1 MDTETKRRNIKWR
14 RLSFGLLSDSFSSVS
29 DQKNRHYFYYHHTH
43 TMTYELVCLGNPLL
57 DIQVDVDSSYLAKYD
72 LKENDAIL
80 AEPKH
85 MPIFEEILGFK
96 DVKLVAGG
104 AAQNTARGAQYV
116 LPPKSVLYFGSVG
129 KDVYADKLV
138 EANKSVGLTT
148 SYMVQDD
155 IATGKCAALINGVN
169 RSLVTDLAAANH
181 FKPSHLE
188 KPENW
193 AIVEGAKVFYIGG
206 FHLTVS
212 PDAIELLGKH
222 AAKENKTF
230 ILNFS
235 APFIP
240 QFFKDA
246 LDRCA
251 PYADYIICN
260 ESEAAAYAESHE
272 LGTTDLEEIAKKVA
286 ALPKANTK
294 KPRTVI
300 FTQGTDP
307 TLAVSYDASTKEFST
322 SKFAVHPLDSAK
334 IADTNG
340 AGDAFAAGFTA
351 GLVEGKD
358 LSKSIDMGHWLA
370 KLSIQEIGPSYPFPK
385 QTYSA

>member
-1 MDTETKRRNIKWR
+1 MAYDLI
-14 RLSFGLLSDSFSSVS
+14 
-29 DQKNRHYFYYHHTH
+29 
-43 TMTYELVCLGNPLL
+43 CLGNPLL
-57 DIQVDVDSSYLAKYD
+57 DLQVDVEKSYLDKYD

-80 AEPKH
+80 AEEKH
-85 MPIFEEILGFK
+85 MPVFEDVLK
-96 DVKLVAGG
+96 MDDVKLVAGG

-116 LPPKSVLYFGSVG
+116 LPDQSVLYFGSVG
-129 KDVYADKLV
+129 KDVYAEKLIQ
-138 EANKSVGLTT
+138 ANKSVGLTT
-148 SYMVQDD
+148 AYMVQDD

-181 FKPSHLE
+181 FKPSHLQ

-193 AIVEGAKVFYIGG
+193 ANVESGKVFYIGG

-222 AAKENKTF
+222 AAETNKDF

-240 QFFKDA
+240 QFFKDPLA
-246 LDRCA
+246 QVI
-251 PYADYIICN
+251 PYTDYIICN
-260 ESEAAAYAESHE
+260 ESEAAAYAETNG
-272 LGTTDLEEIAKKVA
+272 LDATDLTAIAKHVA
-286 ALPKANTK
+286 GLPKVNTK

-300 FTQGTDP
+300 FTQGTDS
-307 TLAVSYDASTKEFST
+307 TLTVAYDFSTKEYT
-322 SKFAVHPLDSAK
+322 IKEFAVHVLEPSK

-351 GLVEGKD
+351 GLVQGKD
-358 LSKSIDMGHWLA
+358 LSTNVDMGHWLA
-370 KLSIQEIGPSYPFPK
+370 KLSIQEVGPSYPFPK
-385 QTYSA
+385 QSYN

>member
-1 MDTETKRRNIKWR
+1 MTIEKKN
-14 RLSFGLLSDSFSSVS
+14 LLRQLFSVFPFT
-29 DQKNRHYFYYHHTH
+29 DLLLHKHTH
-43 TMTYELVCLGNPLL
+43 THTDTMAYDLVCLGNPLL
-57 DIQVDVDSSYLAKYD
+57 DIQVDADKEYLEKYD

-80 AEPKH
+80 AEEKH
-85 MPIFEEILGFK
+85 MPIFDEILKFD

-116 LPPKSVLYFGSVG
+116 LPADSVLYFGSVG
-129 KDVYADKLV
+129 KDVYADKLI
-138 EANKSVGLTT
+138 EANASVGLTT
-148 SYMVQDD
+148 AYQVQED

-181 FKPSHLE
+181 FKPAHLE

-193 AIVEGAKVFYIGG
+193 KHVEGAKVFYIGG

-212 PDAIELLGKH
+212 PEAIQLLGKH
-222 AAKENKTF
+222 AAKENKDF

-246 LDRCA
+246 LDSCA

-260 ESEAAAYAESHE
+260 ESEAAAYAESHG
-272 LGTTDLEEIAKKVA
+272 LGTTDLKEIAKKVA
-286 ALPKANTK
+286 QLPKENAA

-300 FTQGTDP
+300 FTQGTDA
-307 TLAVSYDASTKEFST
+307 TLAVAFDSKTGDFTINEYPVHALDAS
-322 SKFAVHPLDSAK
+322 K

-351 GLVEGKD
+351 GLVQGKE
-358 LSKSIDMGHWLA
+358 LKESVDMGHWLA

-385 QTYSA
+385 QAYSA

>member
-1 MDTETKRRNIKWR
+1 
-14 RLSFGLLSDSFSSVS
+14 
-29 DQKNRHYFYYHHTH
+29 
-43 TMTYELVCLGNPLL
+43 MTYDLVCLGNPLL
-57 DIQVDVDSSYLAKYD
+57 DLQVDVEKSYLDKYS

-80 AEPKH
+80 VEPQH
-85 MPIFEEILGFK
+85 MPIFDEVLKMK

-116 LPPKSVLYFGSVG
+116 LPENSVLYFGSVG
-129 KDVYADKLV
+129 KDVYADKLI

-193 AIVEGAKVFYIGG
+193 KNVEGAKVFYIGG

-212 PDAIELLGKH
+212 PEAIQLLGKH
-222 AAKENKTF
+222 AAETNKDF
-230 ILNFS
+230 IMNFS

-246 LDRCA
+246 LDSCV

-272 LGTTDLEEIAKKVA
+272 LGTTDLVEVAKKVA
-286 ALPKANTK
+286 QLPKANTS

-300 FTQGTDP
+300 FTQGTDA
-307 TLAVSYDASTKEFST
+307 TLSVSYNFATNEFTTNEFPVHALES
-322 SKFAVHPLDSAK
+322 SKIV
-334 IADTNG
+334 DTNG

-370 KLSIQEIGPSYPFPK
+370 KLSIQEVGPSYPFPK
-385 QTYSA
+385 QTYLA

>member
-1 MDTETKRRNIKWR
+1 MVYD
-14 RLSFGLLSDSFSSVS
+14 
-29 DQKNRHYFYYHHTH
+29 
-43 TMTYELVCLGNPLL
+43 LVCLGNPLL
-57 DIQVDVDSSYLAKYD
+57 DLQVDVEKSYLDKYD

-80 AEPKH
+80 VEEKH
-85 MPIFEEILGFK
+85 MPIFEEVLSMN

-104 AAQNTARGAQYV
+104 AAQNTARGAQYI
-116 LPPKSVLYFGSVG
+116 LPKNSVIYFGSVG
-129 KDVYADKLV
+129 KDVYADKLI

-148 SYMVQDD
+148 SYMIQDD

-181 FKPSHLE
+181 FKPTHLE

-193 AIVEGAKVFYIGG
+193 SHVENGKVFYIGG

-212 PDAIELLGKH
+212 PEAIELLGQH
-222 AAKENKTF
+222 AAKTNKDF
-230 ILNFS
+230 IMNFS

-240 QFFKDA
+240 QFFKDP
-246 LDRCA
+246 LDKCI

-260 ESEAAAYAESHE
+260 ESEAAAYAESHN
-272 LGTTDLEEIAKKVA
+272 LNTTDLIEIAKKVA
-286 ALPKANTK
+286 ELPKINTE

-300 FTQGTDP
+300 FTQGTDA
-307 TLAVSYDASTKEFST
+307 TLTVAYDSKTKEFNIN
-322 SKFAVHPLDSAK
+322 KFDVHPLEGSK

-351 GLVEGKD
+351 GLVQGKSLAD
-358 LSKSIDMGHWLA
+358 SIDMGHWLA

-385 QTYSA
+385 QVYASSS

>member
-1 MDTETKRRNIKWR
+1 MAYD
-14 RLSFGLLSDSFSSVS
+14 
-29 DQKNRHYFYYHHTH
+29 
-43 TMTYELVCLGNPLL
+43 LVCLGNPLL
-57 DIQVDVDSSYLAKYD
+57 DIQVDVQKEYLDKYE

-85 MPIFEEILGFK
+85 MPIFDEILKFD

-116 LPPKSVLYFGSVG
+116 LPEESVLYFGSVG
-129 KDVYADKLV
+129 KDIYADKLI

-148 SYMVQDD
+148 SYMVQED
-155 IATGKCAALINGVN
+155 IATGKCGALINGVN

-193 AIVEGAKVFYIGG
+193 AHVEGAKAFYIGG

-212 PDAIELLGKH
+212 PEAIQLLGKH
-222 AAKENKTF
+222 AAKENKDF
-230 ILNFS
+230 IMNFS

-246 LDRCA
+246 LDSCV

-260 ESEAAAYAESHE
+260 ESEAAAYAESH
-272 LGTTDLEEIAKKVA
+272 DLKTEDLTEIAKYVA
-286 ALPKANTK
+286 KLPKVNEA
-294 KPRTVI
+294 KPRIVI
-300 FTQGTDP
+300 FTQGTDS
-307 TLAVSYDASTKEFST
+307 TLAVSYDAKKDSFDVQS
-322 SKFAVHPLDSAK
+322 FAVHALEASK

-351 GLVEGKD
+351 GLVQGKSLD
-358 LSKSIDMGHWLA
+358 KSIDMGHWLA

-385 QTYSA
+385 QTYNA

>member
-1 MDTETKRRNIKWR
+1 MFETIEVGNVFACFFSVWY
-14 RLSFGLLSDSFSSVS
+14 SYSSSFSNKMAY
-29 DQKNRHYFYYHHTH
+29 D
-43 TMTYELVCLGNPLL
+43 LVCLGNPLL
-57 DIQVDVDSSYLAKYD
+57 DIQVDVEKSYLDKYD

-80 AEPKH
+80 VEDKH
-85 MPIFEEILGFK
+85 MPIFQEIL
-96 DVKLVAGG
+96 DLPSVKLVAGG

-116 LPPKSVLYFGSVG
+116 LPEDSVLYFGSVG
-129 KDVYADKLV
+129 KDVYADKLI
-138 EANKSVGLTT
+138 EANKSVGLKTA
-148 SYMVQDD
+148 YMVQDD

-181 FKPSHLE
+181 FKPTHLQ

-193 AIVEGAKVFYIGG
+193 EHVKGAKVFYIGG

-222 AAKENKTF
+222 AAETNKDF

-240 QFFKDA
+240 QFFKDP
-246 LDRCA
+246 LDQVA
-251 PYADYIICN
+251 PYTDYIICN
-260 ESEAAAYAESHE
+260 ESEAAAYAESHN
-272 LGTTDLEEIAKKVA
+272 LGTSDLLEIAKNVA
-286 ALPKANTK
+286 ALPKANEK

-300 FTQGTDP
+300 FTQGTDA
-307 TLAVSYDASTKEFST
+307 TLAVSFDHQSKEYKVET
-322 SKFAVHPLDSAK
+322 FAVHPLDASK
-334 IADTNG
+334 IEDTNG

-351 GLVEGKD
+351 GLVQGKSLD
-358 LSKSIDMGHWLA
+358 QNIDMGHWLA
-370 KLSIQEIGPSYPFPK
+370 KLSIQEVGPSYPFPK

>member
-1 MDTETKRRNIKWR
+1 MAYDLI
-14 RLSFGLLSDSFSSVS
+14 
-29 DQKNRHYFYYHHTH
+29 
-43 TMTYELVCLGNPLL
+43 CLGNPLL
-57 DIQVDVDSSYLAKYD
+57 DLQVDVDTSYLAKYD

-80 AEPKH
+80 VEEKH
-85 MPIFEEILGFK
+85 MPVFQEVLAM
-96 DVKLVAGG
+96 DNVKLVAGG

-116 LPPKSVLYFGSVG
+116 LPENSVLYFGSVG
-129 KDVYADKLV
+129 KDVYADKLI

-155 IATGKCAALINGVN
+155 VATGKCAALINGVN

-181 FKPSHLE
+181 FKPSHLQ

-193 AIVEGAKVFYIGG
+193 SHVEAGKAFYIGG

-222 AAKENKTF
+222 AAETNKDF

-235 APFIP
+235 APFIA
-240 QFFKDA
+240 QFFKDPLA
-246 LDRCA
+246 QVI
-251 PYADYIICN
+251 PYTDFIICN
-260 ESEAAAYAESHE
+260 ESEAAAYAEAHE
-272 LGTTDLEEIAKKVA
+272 LGTSDLTEIAKKIA
-286 ALPKANTK
+286 ALPKVNSK

-300 FTQGTDP
+300 FTQGTAP
-307 TLAVSYDASTKEFST
+307 TLTVSYDAGSDKY
-322 SKFAVHPLDSAK
+322 AVAGYPVHELEASK

-351 GLVEGKD
+351 GLVQGKSLD
-358 LSKSIDMGHWLA
+358 TCVDMGHWLA
-370 KLSIQEIGPSYPFPK
+370 KLSIQEVGPSYPFPK
-385 QTYSA
+385 QSFN